1 MKLDDFLNEIHDFLT
16 SSGGCHTTREVRYI
30 GLGLAG
36 KLDRASFPGMAQLT
50 MADPAHVAGSA
61 PRSEP
66 RGSKIA
72 LC

>member
-16 SSGGCHTTREVRYI
+16 SSGGCHTTREARYI

-36 KLDRASFPGMAQLT
+36 KLDRASFPGMAQLA
-50 MADPAHVAGSA
+50 MVGPAHDASSA

-66 RGSKIA
+66 PGSKIA
-72 LC
+72 PC